1 VTAEQPQISGMG
13 VRLWRFDTQQMLYA
27 LFRRPVAAVT
37 F

>member
-27 LFRRPVAAVT
+27 MLRRPAGAR
-37 F
+37 